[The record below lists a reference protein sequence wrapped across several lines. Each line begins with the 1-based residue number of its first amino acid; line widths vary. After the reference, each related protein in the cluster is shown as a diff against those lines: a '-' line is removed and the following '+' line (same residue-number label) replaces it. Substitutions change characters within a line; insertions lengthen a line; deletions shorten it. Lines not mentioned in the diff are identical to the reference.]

1 MKTVSVTEFRS
12 NIKRYL
18 DIAQEEKLVIHRSK
32 GSSFVIVPLED
43 EKDDLILNDAQNDIA
58 KAMLFYENQKDKLG
72 EYFLDSIMSDI
83 ESLYIYYGIHFKVKD
98 YFRVLSKR
106 FPFSI
111 YYKFDKNFI
120 YIYAVLGCRQNPI
133 LLNTR
138 LEK

>member
-1 MKTVSVTEFRS
+1 M
-12 NIKRYL
+12 NIK
-18 DIAQEEKLVIHRSK
+18 
-32 GSSFVIVPLED
+32 
-43 EKDDLILNDAQNDIA
+43 ILNDALNVIA
-58 KAMLFYENQKDKLG
+58 KAFLFYVNQKDNLG

-83 ESLYIYYGIHFKVKD
+83 ESLYIYYGIHFKIKD

-106 FPFSI
+106 FPFAI

-120 YIYAVLGCRQNPI
+120 YIYAVLDCRQNPI